1 MRFLPLCCI
10 GLLAALGGCG
20 ESGKTV
26 KSTVDIEVSEPL
38 YELDPGQP
46 PAVYENKEGVTLTF
60 ISLKTKLDGSKQALI
75 QFTGVRHPLAGKTV
89 LATASVSTT
98 GTFLWRVDYL
108 GKPRTLVRVRS
119 ESRRKMTT
127 ETFLHLPM
135 TLAQSKMDFSR
146 DLTQALDWQ
155 KLAQIHDEQ
164 VADGSLASL
173 AKAKVFD
180 FELFKNKREAALERG
195 RERLEKACGVIPV
208 EVDWSTVEGA
218 SSLESIPCYKGLRT
232 LVSVC
237 KRSLKA
243 GEVIRQQTKKIICE
257 SADTNGFR
265 LDSKGTLRI
274 TSHFNTQVEILKPKV
289 RKLFGLGR
297 IVIRNALGEVL
308 VFNPDH
314 EGETSGAVFWG
325 DELTMRKQ
333 RFDRSYF
340 RLWTT
345 RSWASLNIEN
355 SKWVVSCPDER
366 KEFEELGS
374 AQSQKLLSTA
384 NFGDQVWKRKPV
396 SLSRDQ
402 RGQYFYVDR
411 LQDEF
416 GGKDY
421 RVYKG
426 MRGNLQPT
434 QLIDIIDDPSG
445 KVFSTRQ
452 GELRLLLD
460 ANSSLWIAG
469 KKKSLLTQVWKPNF
483 EDDEPGKKVGKLI
496 YYGLGVYDGQSFG
509 TVCD

>member
-10 GLLAALGGCG
+10 GLIAVLGGCG
-20 ESGKTV
+20 GSGTAV
-26 KSTVDIEVSEPL
+26 NPTVDPVASQPV
-38 YELDPGQP
+38 YELEPGQP
-46 PAVYENKEGVTLTF
+46 PAVYENKEGVTLIF
-60 ISLKTKLDGSKQALI
+60 ISLKTTVDESQRALV
-75 QFTGVRHPLAGKTV
+75 QFTGVRHPLAGKVV
-89 LATASVSTT
+89 LTTAKILST
-98 GTFLWRVDYL
+98 GTFIWQVDYL
-108 GKPRTLVRVRS
+108 GKPRTLVEVRS
-119 ESRRKMTT
+119 QRRRQMTT
-127 ETFLHLPM
+127 ETILHLPM
-135 TLAQSKMDFSR
+135 TLAHSKMVFSR
-146 DLTQALDWQ
+146 DLTQALNWQ
-155 KLAQIHDEQ
+155 KLAQVHDEQ

-180 FELFKNKREAALERG
+180 FELFKNKREVALERG
-195 RERLEKACGVIPV
+195 RARFEKACGAIPV
-208 EVDWSTVEGA
+208 EVDWSTVEGV
-218 SSLESIPCYKGLRT
+218 SSLESTPCYKGIST

-237 KRSLKA
+237 KRSIRA
-243 GEVIRQQTKKIICE
+243 GEVIREQAKKIVCE
-257 SADTNGFR
+257 SADKNGFR

-274 TSHFNTQVEILKPKV
+274 TSHFSTQVEFLKPKV

-297 IVIRNALGEVL
+297 IVARNASGEVL
-308 VFNPDH
+308 VFNPDR
-314 EGETSGAVFWG
+314 EGETSGAVSWG
-325 DELTMRKQ
+325 DEVTMRKQ

-345 RSWASLNIEN
+345 NSWASLYMEN
-355 SKWVVSCPDER
+355 SKWVVSCPGER
-366 KEFEELGS
+366 KEFEELSS

-384 NFGDQVWKRKPV
+384 SFGEQVWKRKPV

-460 ANSSLWIAG
+460 KNSSLWIAG
-469 KKKSLLTQVWKPNF
+469 KKKSPLTQVWKPNF
-483 EDDEPGKKVGKLI
+483 EDDEPGAKVGKLI